1 MPGHS
6 PDHLFVCV
14 VDPVQHTF
22 SSRTLCQPEYYLS
35 IVRGTCE
42 KFLLVRMPSYHGHL
56 VFMSLKAVEFAVAL
70 PDVEHLDLVVTATC
84 QEPVPIDGVPADLV
98 NGRIVRMYLIHTS
111 AALPRIPNLD
121 VLVFA
126 TGQDERLGRV
136 PVT

>member
-22 SSRTLCQPEYYLS
+22 SSRTLRQPEYDLS
-35 IVRGTCE
+35 IVGGTCE
-42 KFLLVRMPSYHGHL
+42 KFFLVWMPGHHGHL
-56 VFMSLKAVEFAVAL
+56 VLMSLKAVEFAVTLA
-70 PDVEHLDLVVTATC
+70 DVEHLDLVVTATC
-84 QEPVPIDGVPADLV
+84 QEPVAIDGVPADLV
-98 NGRIVRMYLIHTS
+98 DRRIVSVYLIHTS

-126 TGQDERLGRV
+126 PG
-136 PVT
+136 